1 MSASWA
7 NVTTSS
13 VTAEQIYP
21 IITPLTT
28 SMDIHLIRL
37 DINRT
42 KPMESI
48 APANAAAI
56 IPAEFTILPLP
67 RKKTMTSATTI
78 FAPEEIPSTKGPA
91 MGLWKKVCKR

>member
-1 MSASWA
+1 MSASCA

-28 SMDIHLIRL
+28 SIDIRLIRL
-37 DINRT
+37 DIKRT

-48 APANAAAI
+48 APTNAARI
-56 IPAEFTILPLP
+56 IPAEFTVLPLP
-67 RKKTMTSATTI
+67 RKNTMTRATTI

-91 MGLWKKVCKR
+91 IGLWKKVCNR